1 MSHNT
6 LPFDHF
12 VSCTGD
18 GASTQTK
25 FNQLVEREAGKERGA
40 LIENKCS
47 MHLGVNL
54 RCAQVRAMKGTVLKD
69 GSDDGVYGHDID
81 ISESINSEIENEE
94 NCESEF
100 EARKRSEK
108 RLSSM
113 PNGHIGKEKEAKEIS
128 KLKKSDD
135 NIIDDVACQISVQRD
150 GESCHGNVNEGTEE
164 NYDSEFEV
172 NEKNEERFDGHTSE
186 IEEDIRDMDPDVVHN
201 KCVQYETDVDRF
213 VHEICKL
220 FGHLGTPE
228 YGQGAAFR
236 IFLAKECDGDDQDYY
251 QCTKNVYLKQ
261 QIGSRY
267 YVTSCNAAHIFF
279 LRKAMLAFLNEQKM
293 LKKLNLLEL
302 TCLKKLNDPVLL
314 TMVRLEGLM
323 FDHIYADLM
332 MLVKSKD
339 LKKSA
344 FDMNIH
350 YQELLSFLNLLATN
364 PTCLLKQ

>member
-1 MSHNT
+1 MKCPLLSGLQKSSELEKSKEWHLSSDGTTLKQQKKMAFLINGLVFGIHDVPDGSSQAALNALKSELKKLEGLSHNT

-54 RCAQVRAMKGTVLKD
+54 RCAQVRAMKSTVLKN

-113 PNGHIGKEKEAKEIS
+113 PNGHIGKEKEAS

-135 NIIDDVACQISVQRD
+135 NIDDVACQISVQRD
-150 GESCHGNVNEGTEE
+150 GESCHGNVNEGTKE

-172 NEKNEERFDGHTSE
+172 NEERFDGHTSE

-251 QCTKNVYLKQ
+251 QCTKNVYLK
-261 QIGSRY
+261 
-267 YVTSCNAAHIFF
+267 
-279 LRKAMLAFLNEQKM
+279 
-293 LKKLNLLEL
+293 
-302 TCLKKLNDPVLL
+302 
-314 TMVRLEGLM
+314 
-323 FDHIYADLM
+323 
-332 MLVKSKD
+332 
-339 LKKSA
+339 
-344 FDMNIH
+344 
-350 YQELLSFLNLLATN
+350 
-364 PTCLLKQ
+364 